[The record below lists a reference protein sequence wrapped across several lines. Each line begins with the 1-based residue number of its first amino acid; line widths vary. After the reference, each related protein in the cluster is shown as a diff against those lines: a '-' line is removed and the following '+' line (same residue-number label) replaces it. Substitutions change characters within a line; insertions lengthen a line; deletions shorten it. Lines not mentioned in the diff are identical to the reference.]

1 VIAATVAQPQRMARV
16 LLRQAIRVVPTL
28 PAVDRVAVV
37 DALATYAQNP
47 SAARYL
53 KAWRLLRETG
63 AGARARRF
71 AGAGVASDFTH
82 QFETLTQSPLLD
94 RDVAALWQAHLEVDR
109 TTPDRV
115 RALTLLLSTYEHL
128 AGRVL
133 AEQDELAKQLKKSGV
148 KRRRPR

>member
-1 VIAATVAQPQRMARV
+1 MIPVAAAQPQRMARE
-16 LLRQAIRVVPTL
+16 LLRRAVTVMPIL
-28 PAVDRVAVV
+28 PAIDRVAVV

-47 SAARYL
+47 SASRYL

-63 AGARARRF
+63 RSARSRRF
-71 AGAGVASDFTH
+71 SGAGVVSDLAF
-82 QFETLTQSPLLD
+82 QLEGLKASPLLD
-94 RDVAALWQAHLEVDR
+94 TSLTGLWQQHLEVDR

-115 RALTLLLSTYEHL
+115 RALALLLSTYEHL